1 MQLFDA
7 LLGSSSKTK
16 KNLLR
21 QKFLI
26 FLKVELSGSN
36 VFLEIELFNQSLK
49 TKKIHFEI
57 QIHLYFR
64 KIKLEKTCFISSK
77 ENCSYILGKEIP
89 KNLFIFQERELS
101 YISRRTSKALKTK
114 MSYISPKKAIN
125 KFSKNTLG

>member
-36 VFLEIELFNQSLK
+36 VFLEMELFNQRLK
-49 TKKIHFEI
+49 TKKIHFE
-57 QIHLYFR
+57 
-64 KIKLEKTCFISSK
+64 KI
-77 ENCSYILGKEIP
+77 SYTSGK
-89 KNLFIFQERELS
+89 
-101 YISRRTSKALKTK
+101 
-114 MSYISPKKAIN
+114 
-125 KFSKNTLG
+125 